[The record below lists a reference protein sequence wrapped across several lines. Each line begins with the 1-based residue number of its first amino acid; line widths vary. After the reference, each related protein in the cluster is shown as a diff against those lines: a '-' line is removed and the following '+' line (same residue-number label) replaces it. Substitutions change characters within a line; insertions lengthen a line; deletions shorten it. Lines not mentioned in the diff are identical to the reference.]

1 MSQNKL
7 AELSGLSNTYISR
20 IERAKKQISL
30 DALMRVSEALQV
42 PVNDLVYRAGTVPG
56 AVCDNTIAALLNGCT
71 DNEKHLKLFL
81 LCKPESTYCNT
92 PQLLHR

>member
-30 DALMRVSEALQV
+30 DALMRVSDALKV
-42 PVNDLVYRAGTVPG
+42 PVNDLVYRTGMVPG
-56 AVCDNTIAALLNGCT
+56 AVCDNTLRHCLTDVLIMKSTLFSCRLN
-71 DNEKHLKLFL
+71 H
-81 LCKPESTYCNT
+81 
-92 PQLLHR
+92 